1 MFCSASFCR
10 LLLILSLSAALPAQA
25 QVARQFSSATYTG
38 LGGSR
43 VSTDYDNLKDA
54 INLDAIGGFR
64 VVPDQK
70 WGSLAAELNISA
82 SVSAGKNEGV
92 PGSVGGGVIGG
103 GGSAAD
109 CGKCTNDPD
118 DFGLVAFS
126 LLGVYHTPGR
136 LYGIA
141 QGGYSLLVT
150 SIDEI
155 EESGRG
161 SFGYGAGIG
170 FRFGQETAAIEL
182 VYQKLSEDLQ
192 TIGIRLVY

>member
-1 MFCSASFCR
+1 MSRSALFR
-10 LLLILSLSAALPAQA
+10 PLILALSLFAALPAQA

-64 VVPDQK
+64 IVPDQK

-92 PGSVGGGVIGG
+92 PSTTGGVIGG
-103 GGSAAD
+103 GGSAD

-126 LLGVYHTPGR
+126 ILGVYHTPGR

-141 QGGYSLLVT
+141 QGGYSLLMT

-155 EESGRG
+155 EEHGRG
-161 SFGYGAGIG
+161 SLGYGAGIG

>member
-1 MFCSASFCR
+1 MSRFA
-10 LLLILSLSAALPAQA
+10 LLRPLVLVLPLFAALPAQA

-43 VSTDYDNLKDA
+43 VSTNYDNLKDA

-92 PGSVGGGVIGG
+92 PSTVGGGVIGG
-103 GGSAAD
+103 GQTAEE

-136 LYGIA
+136 LYGIV

-150 SIDEI
+150 SIEEI
-155 EESGRG
+155 EENGRG
-161 SFGYGAGIG
+161 SLGYGAGIG